1 MKALFA
7 ILTFLLLGIVPTTN
21 PAADDVADIKKA
33 TLDHF
38 VTLNSGDAETH
49 IQDHLEG
56 NTAYAADGGLLDNS
70 SLEEQVAGLKAGYDS
85 GVRINLNPR
94 HIEVQVYGN
103 AAVVTCYLVGTV
115 TDSDGTVQQVTDR
128 RTAVLIKQGGKW
140 LEAHTH
146 ASPMVSASAQ

>member
-7 ILTFLLLGIVPTTN
+7 VLTFLLMGIVPTTN

-38 VTLNSGDAETH
+38 ATLNNDAEAH
-49 IQDHLEG
+49 IQDHLVG
-56 NTAYAADGGLLDNS
+56 NTAYGADGGFLDSS
-70 SLEEQVAGLKAGYDS
+70 SLEEQVAAMKADYDS
-85 GVRINLNPR
+85 GVRVNLNPV

-115 TDSDGTVQQVTDR
+115 TGPDGTVEQVTDR
-128 RTAVLIKQGGKW
+128 RTAVLIKQGGDWK
-140 LEAHTH
+140 EAHTH
-146 ASPMVSASAQ
+146 ASSMVVALTQ

>member
-1 MKALFA
+1 MKPLIAVLF
-7 ILTFLLLGIVPTTN
+7 ILLLGFAPTTN
-21 PAADDVADIKKA
+21 PAADDVEDIKQA

-38 VTLNSGDAETH
+38 ATLNSGDAEAH

-94 HIEVQVYGN
+94 HMEVQVYGN

-115 TDSDGTVQQVTDR
+115 TSPEGVVQQVTDR

-140 LEAHTH
+140 MEAHTH
-146 ASPMVSASAQ
+146 ASPMVSAPAQ

>member
-1 MKALFA
+1 MKTLFA
-7 ILTFLLLGIVPTTN
+7 ILTFLLLGVVPTTN

-38 VTLNSGDAETH
+38 ATLNNNAEAH
-49 IQDHLEG
+49 IQDHLAG
-56 NTAYAADGGLLDNS
+56 NTAYAADGGFLDSS
-70 SLEEQVAGLKAGYDS
+70 SLEEQEAAMKTEYDS
-85 GVRINLNPR
+85 GVRIDLNPL
-94 HIEVQVYGN
+94 HIGVQLYGN

-115 TDSDGTVQQVTDR
+115 TDTDGTVEQVTDR

-146 ASPMVSASAQ
+146 ASHMAVAPAQ

>member
-1 MKALFA
+1 MKPLLAVLL
-7 ILTFLLLGIVPTTN
+7 ILLLGFTPTPN
-21 PAADDVADIKKA
+21 PTADDVEDIKQA

-38 VTLNSGDAETH
+38 ATLNSGDAETH

-56 NTAYAADGGLLDNS
+56 NTAYAADGGFLDTS
-70 SLEEQVAGLKAGYDS
+70 SLEEQVAGLKAGYES
-85 GVRINLNPR
+85 GVRINLSPR

-103 AAVVTCYLVGTV
+103 AAVVTCYLEGTV
-115 TDSDGTVQQVTDR
+115 TDTDGTVQQVTDR

-146 ASPMVSASAQ
+146 ASPMISASAQ

>member
-1 MKALFA
+1 MKTVLTVLFVV
-7 ILTFLLLGIVPTTN
+7 LLGFAPTPN
-21 PAADDVADIKKA
+21 PTSDDVADIKKA

-38 VTLNSGDAETH
+38 ATLASGDAETH

-56 NTAYAADGGLLDNS
+56 NTAYAADGGLLDIS
-70 SLEEQVAGLKAGYDS
+70 SLEEQVAGLKAGYES

-115 TDSDGTVQQVTDR
+115 TDTDGTVEQVTDR

-140 LEAHTH
+140 MEAHTH
-146 ASPMVSASAQ
+146 ASPMVVATAQ